1 MCFRS
6 CKRCPKFR
14 KEVGLDIT
22 CARCKLQ
29 RRAAS
34 TWSAPARQLSPDAE
48 YAGTCALT
56 LESASSSCCMIVQG
70 SCALGS
76 FRMQPG
82 PTNRID
88 AAGALIAPMGDG
100 LGSIASSCE
109 SNGIATCT
117 RRSLEST
124 VCLWNAHGLCGA
136 ERACCWARNVAFA
149 DISIHRVCLLVQAS
163 GSAARWP
170 RPRG

>member
-1 MCFRS
+1 
-6 CKRCPKFR
+6 
-14 KEVGLDIT
+14 
-22 CARCKLQ
+22 
-29 RRAAS
+29 
-34 TWSAPARQLSPDAE
+34 
-48 YAGTCALT
+48 
-56 LESASSSCCMIVQG
+56 MIVQG

-117 RRSLEST
+117 RQSLEST

-136 ERACCWARNVAFA
+136 EGACCWARNVAFA

-170 RPRG
+170 RARGWLDAYENVAKSKRAPQSMKMRSRATSGHRLRVLRGFEAPDEK